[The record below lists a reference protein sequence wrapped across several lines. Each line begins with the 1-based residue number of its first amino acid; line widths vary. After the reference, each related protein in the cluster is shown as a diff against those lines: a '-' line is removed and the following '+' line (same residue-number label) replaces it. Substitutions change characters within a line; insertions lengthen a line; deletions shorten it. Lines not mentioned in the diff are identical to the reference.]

1 MDELIQQ
8 AEESMPSCE
17 DDNGDWTEFNR
28 LKMQLESMSYIYTF
42 IIAGPEADKKHTKDV
57 KVDFWSVKGNE
68 YRQFYD
74 YMSTKHG
81 SILKD
86 REMRATACLLENIH
100 QHVKK
105 GIGLCVIKIILGKYK
120 RISVS
125 DNGEGFYNYKK
136 QKQLSVKDAIKFGK
150 GYGSR
155 YKSMGQALATSF
167 GLWSDFASVETPNDT
182 AIIVPEGMFHK
193 MARGLFKILCSLI
206 VAVGADLATLM
217 VREVPLS
224 VIDIFIIISVFGIV
238 MKWDKIKSVFGE
250 DSEEKYFPQV
260 RFKIK
265 NKQKFGST
273 VTVYF
278 CNIKGMKKWRE
289 EIIQGLKVSLK
300 ERAESFRSDSTP

>member
-1 MDELIQQ
+1 LQ
-8 AEESMPSCE
+8 AE
-17 DDNGDWTEFNR
+17 
-28 LKMQLESMSYIYTF
+28 
-42 IIAGPEADKKHTKDV
+42 AGKKHV
-57 KVDFWSVKGNE
+57 KVDCWSVKGNE

-74 YMSTKHG
+74 YMNTKHG

-136 QKQLSVKDAIKFGK
+136 QKQLSVKDAIKFGR

-193 MARGLFKILCSLI
+193 MARGLSKILCSLI
-206 VAVGADLATLM
+206 VAVGSRLGNTDGKGS
-217 VREVPLS
+217 PS
-224 VIDIFIIISVFGIV
+224 V
-238 MKWDKIKSVFGE
+238 
-250 DSEEKYFPQV
+250 
-260 RFKIK
+260 
-265 NKQKFGST
+265 
-273 VTVYF
+273 
-278 CNIKGMKKWRE
+278 CH
-289 EIIQGLKVSLK
+289 
-300 ERAESFRSDSTP
+300 